1 MTLINFV
8 RDYERMG
15 RFRFGRFEGMMGP
28 GIVWAIPIVHQV
40 RKVDTRVDVLDIAR
54 QTNITKD
61 NASIDIDFLVYMRV
75 NINEAEKAILE
86 VANFK
91 MAVIG
96 LATTTLRAIVGDI
109 NLDEV
114 LSQREKINEAIRER
128 LDSETARWGIKV
140 TNVEIREIIP
150 PAEILEAMNR
160 QMSAERVRRA
170 VILEAEGTK
179 KSSITVAEGEKQAAI
194 LKAEGDRQAEILS
207 AEGDQQAAVL
217 RAEGFS
223 DALKRIFAVAKGVD
237 SNTMGLQYLDTLKAL
252 GQSPSSKFIFP
263 LEFTR
268 LLGAVTGGQ
277 AAKEND

>member
-1 MTLINFV
+1 MTLLNFV

-28 GIVWAIPIVHQV
+28 GIEWAIPIVHQV

-194 LKAEGDRQAEILS
+194 LKAEGARQAEILS
-207 AEGDQQAAVL
+207 AEGDQQAAGL
-217 RAEGFS
+217 RAEGCS